1 MSNQEKKLV
10 FLGVGQVARALAQIV
25 LDNSQADKTASNYK
39 LFGTTRSAER
49 VAEIR
54 KLGIEPLIIE
64 TFEVV
69 ATHLDDALV
78 VVSFPPNAEAD
89 DAACR
94 AAKNAAGIVY
104 ISSTAVY
111 GKREGLVDENTDV
124 ESESP
129 HAKARLDAEQK
140 WLQVGASIVRAPGIY
155 GGGNGMHHRL
165 LSGNYRLPGDGSNF
179 VSRIHVHDL
188 ASMIVSVLEL
198 NQRGRIYLAGDNQP
212 TTHKEIVEWLVQ
224 RLNLPFPDSIPLEQ
238 CHYTQR
244 GNRRVD
250 ASKSI
255 KELGVTLK
263 FPTYK
268 DGYSH
273 ELNMG
278 T

>member
-10 FLGVGQVARALAQIV
+10 FLGVGQVARALSNIV
-25 LDNSQADKTASNYK
+25 LHSEQTCEPASNIK
-39 LFGTTRSAER
+39 LYGTTRSAER

-54 KLGIEPLIIE
+54 QLGIEPLFIE
-64 TFEVV
+64 SFDDLETQ
-69 ATHLDDALV
+69 LDDALV
-78 VVSFPPNAEAD
+78 VVSFPPDPKSD

-94 AAKNAAGIVY
+94 SARNAAGIVY

-111 GKREGLVDENTDV
+111 GKRECIVNENTDV

-129 HAKARLDAEQK
+129 QAKSRLDAEQK

-155 GGGNGMHHRL
+155 GGGNGMHLRL
-165 LSGNYRLPGDGSNF
+165 LSGNYRLPGDGSNY

-188 ASMIVSVLEL
+188 SSMILRVLEL
-198 NQRGRIYLAGDNQP
+198 NKRGQVYLAGDNQP

-224 RLNLPFPDSIPLEQ
+224 RLNLPFPDSIPLDQ

-250 ASKSI
+250 ASNSM

-268 DGYSH
+268 DGYIH